1 MVSSCV
7 YGLFIVMEKNGTIF
21 NTTRMPGELPQVFL
35 SMSSVVDSPEYHCR
49 GMDRSDRS
57 YFFQYSISGMG
68 MLRYGSRLYQLKP
81 GSAIFSCV
89 CDPALEYFY
98 PDNGTEPWHFF
109 WCDIEGE
116 AFYSMAA
123 ELCRQYGPYFELPLD
138 VPVVAEL
145 YEYSQ
150 PLLGT
155 AGLDSAES
163 VRMGLELLAALAMH
177 GRVSGRGEDDLLEQ
191 ALRYIQQNIGDNI
204 NASDVAYA
212 LNVSREHLSRLFKI
226 RMGKSPYQV
235 ITEQKLNL
243 SCTYLN
249 ETGLL
254 IQDVAQ
260 VVGIPA
266 CSFSSWFRKHQGVT
280 PREFRGAV

>member
-1 MVSSCV
+1 
-7 YGLFIVMEKNGTIF
+7 MEKKNGTIF
-21 NTTRMPGELPQVFL
+21 NTSGMRGELPQVFL
-35 SMSSVVDSPEYHCR
+35 SMSSVVDTPAYHCR

-68 MLRYGSRLYQLKP
+68 MLRHGSKLHQLKP
-81 GSAIFSCV
+81 GSAIFACV

-98 PDNGTEPWHFF
+98 RNNGTEPWHFF

-116 AFYSMAA
+116 AFYSMAE
-123 ELCRQYGPYFELPLD
+123 ELCRQYGPYYELPLD

-155 AGLDSAES
+155 AALNSADS
-163 VRMGLELLAALAMH
+163 VRLGLELLSALAMH
-177 GRVSGRGEDDLLEQ
+177 GRISGRGEDDLLER
-191 ALRYIQQNIGDNI
+191 ALRYIQLNIGDNI
-204 NASDVAYA
+204 NASDVAHA
-212 LNVSREHLSRLFKI
+212 LDVSREYLSRLFKTK
-226 RMGKSPYQV
+226 MDKAPYQV

-249 ETGLL
+249 ETTLP
-254 IQDVAQ
+254 IQDVAH
-260 VVGIPA
+260 VVGIPS
-266 CSFSSWFRKHQGVT
+266 CSFSSWFRKHRGMT
-280 PREFRGAV
+280 PRGFRNSKKPIA